1 MSFKENGN
9 LYGEIKNVRLLKE
22 VSHSR
27 HTRMFVC
34 FRVCLIHIVANQ
46 SVFSQASL
54 RFTVM
59 KAYLIMVVVVA
70 PCLCAVCTRPSSP
83 EERDKD
89 RAS

>member
-9 LYGEIKNVRLLKE
+9 LHGEIKNVRLLKE
-22 VSHSR
+22 VSHSL
-27 HTRMFVC
+27 RMFVC

-54 RFTVM
+54 QFTVM
-59 KAYLIMVVVVA
+59 KAYLVVVVA